1 MGLRPPFGSVH
12 QWATRP
18 PLDQVERTLARLMVL
33 ADDKQLLARC
43 TIVARG
49 NIAHPAVG
57 NIKAID
63 NGEAESPRTLD
74 NATTHVRV

>member
-1 MGLRPPFGSVH
+1 
-12 QWATRP
+12 
-18 PLDQVERTLARLMVL
+18 MVL

-49 NIAHPAVG
+49 DIAHPAVG